1 MFRLSQ
7 FSILLSI
14 TLLAVFTIAIAQ
26 TPQRD
31 SRPRTASISG
41 RVTVGGAPAANA
53 LVMVAEVDPQSR
65 AVWPASSNN
74 ESRQRAFIKVRRR
87 A

>member
-1 MFRLSQ
+1 
-7 FSILLSI
+7 
-14 TLLAVFTIAIAQ
+14 
-26 TPQRD
+26 
-31 SRPRTASISG
+31 
-41 RVTVGGAPAANA
+41 
-53 LVMVAEVDPQSR
+53 VMVAEVDPQSR